1 MEKEAL
7 MGDWWFAVLGFA
19 VVMLLLCLLVLVI
32 SMIEL
37 WLP

>member
-1 MEKEAL
+1 
-7 MGDWWFAVLGFA
+7 MGDWWFAVLGFT
-19 VVMLLLCLLVLVI
+19 VVLLLLCLLVLVI